1 MKVII
6 NFKPQP
12 SPGYEPRKSVQM
24 FNVAGVED
32 AGPSTIRLRM
42 QFTDDQP
49 TYDHV
54 ISVSV
59 TPEREE

>member
-1 MKVII
+1 MKVTI

-12 SPGYEPRKSVQM
+12 SPGYTPRKSLQL

-32 AGPSTIRLRM
+32 AGPSMIRLRM
-42 QFTDDQP
+42 LFTDEKP

-54 ISVSV
+54 VSVSV
-59 TPEREE
+59 TPERE